1 LEEYLESQGSIESE
15 FLCVAL
21 GKIPTLDNLRKRKVI
36 VVDWCCMCKRSREF
50 IDHLL
55 RHCKVARELWTSIFP
70 FFGVE

>member
-1 LEEYLESQGSIESE
+1 
-15 FLCVAL
+15 
-21 GKIPTLDNLRKRKVI
+21 